1 MGKKRRFDF
10 TKKNK
15 RSGKVENVGYLDL
28 EQDEEQS
35 RCSLYF
41 YGDIVSATW
50 ESMWY
55 EEDRCPQDIA
65 DFLNQLDGYE
75 DIDIYFN
82 SGGGDVFAGLA
93 IYNQLKRYDGHKV
106 GYVDGMAAS
115 IASVIMFA
123 CDELHFATGAQAMI
137 HKPLCMAY
145 GNADDF
151 KAVIKQLNL
160 CEDSILDV
168 YMEHVQEGVTR
179 TRSNWQTQDC
189 HSRRFREPSKN
200 CHEEVRKLEII
211 RHIKVDL
218 YGDTQ
223 HFAVAAKQMDMGT
236 RYIGVTLMEDGV
248 VYEIP
253 DNVEVI
259 INMTKPDKTHVHN
272 DGEKSGNEALIPL
285 TRGMLQ
291 VHGTALCEVQL
302 YQNGALLTSATFE
315 MEIFPS
321 QRDESEI
328 IHSGEYTRLENT
340 IAAAR
345 EALQI
350 AQDTQ
355 NTIDAAEAVRQAQER
370 LREAA
375 EKAREIKESRRE
387 DDTAKAIAKCVE
399 AMEAA
404 IEQTKKCLTA
414 TEEANKII
422 ISQSGLDAILAAVK
436 DYYER
441 IRELETDININVDGG
456 TPKSTDL
463 LLVKGGTPFTT
474 DYDKYIAGTSHT
486 I

>member
-1 MGKKRRFDF
+1 M
-10 TKKNK
+10 N
-15 RSGKVENVGYLDL
+15 
-28 EQDEEQS
+28 
-35 RCSLYF
+35 
-41 YGDIVSATW
+41 
-50 ESMWY
+50 
-55 EEDRCPQDIA
+55 
-65 DFLNQLDGYE
+65 
-75 DIDIYFN
+75 
-82 SGGGDVFAGLA
+82 
-93 IYNQLKRYDGHKV
+93 
-106 GYVDGMAAS
+106 
-115 IASVIMFA
+115 
-123 CDELHFATGAQAMI
+123 
-137 HKPLCMAY
+137 
-145 GNADDF
+145 
-151 KAVIKQLNL
+151 
-160 CEDSILDV
+160 
-168 YMEHVQEGVTR
+168 
-179 TRSNWQTQDC
+179 
-189 HSRRFREPSKN
+189 
-200 CHEEVRKLEII
+200 II

-236 RYIGVTLMEDGV
+236 RYVGVTLLEDGV

-253 DNVEVI
+253 DNAEII

-272 DGEKSGNEALIPL
+272 DGEKSGNEALVPL
-285 TRGMLQ
+285 TRGMLM
-291 VHGTALCEVQL
+291 VHGTAQCEIQL

-328 IHSGEYTRLENT
+328 VHSGEYTRLENT

-355 NTIDAAEAVRQAQER
+355 NSIDTVEALRVAAEKA
-370 LREAA
+370 RETA

-387 DDTAKAIAKCVE
+387 DSTAKIIAECAEEIAK
-399 AMEAA
+399 AA
-404 IEQTKKCLTA
+404 EQTAACLKA

-422 ISQSGLDAILAAVK
+422 IEQSGLDAILAAVR

-441 IRELETDININVDGG
+441 IQELETDININVDGG
-456 TPKSTDL
+456 TPTSTDL

>member
-1 MGKKRRFDF
+1 M
-10 TKKNK
+10 N
-15 RSGKVENVGYLDL
+15 
-28 EQDEEQS
+28 
-35 RCSLYF
+35 
-41 YGDIVSATW
+41 
-50 ESMWY
+50 
-55 EEDRCPQDIA
+55 
-65 DFLNQLDGYE
+65 
-75 DIDIYFN
+75 
-82 SGGGDVFAGLA
+82 
-93 IYNQLKRYDGHKV
+93 
-106 GYVDGMAAS
+106 
-115 IASVIMFA
+115 
-123 CDELHFATGAQAMI
+123 
-137 HKPLCMAY
+137 
-145 GNADDF
+145 
-151 KAVIKQLNL
+151 
-160 CEDSILDV
+160 
-168 YMEHVQEGVTR
+168 
-179 TRSNWQTQDC
+179 
-189 HSRRFREPSKN
+189 
-200 CHEEVRKLEII
+200 II

-236 RYIGVTLMEDGV
+236 RYVGVTLLEDGV

-253 DNVEVI
+253 DNAEII

-272 DGEKSGNEALIPL
+272 DGEKSGNEALVPL
-285 TRGMLQ
+285 TRGMLM
-291 VHGTALCEVQL
+291 VHGTAQCEIQL

-328 IHSGEYTRLENT
+328 VHSGEYTRLENT

-355 NTIDAAEAVRQAQER
+355 NSIDTAEALRVAAEKA
-370 LREAA
+370 RETA

-387 DDTAKAIAKCVE
+387 DSTAKIIAECAEEIAK
-399 AMEAA
+399 AA
-404 IEQTKKCLTA
+404 EQTAACLKA

-422 ISQSGLDAILAAVK
+422 IEQSGLDAILAAVR

-441 IRELETDININVDGG
+441 IQELETDININVDGG
-456 TPKSTDL
+456 TPTSTDL

>member
-1 MGKKRRFDF
+1 M
-10 TKKNK
+10 N
-15 RSGKVENVGYLDL
+15 
-28 EQDEEQS
+28 
-35 RCSLYF
+35 
-41 YGDIVSATW
+41 
-50 ESMWY
+50 
-55 EEDRCPQDIA
+55 
-65 DFLNQLDGYE
+65 
-75 DIDIYFN
+75 
-82 SGGGDVFAGLA
+82 
-93 IYNQLKRYDGHKV
+93 
-106 GYVDGMAAS
+106 
-115 IASVIMFA
+115 
-123 CDELHFATGAQAMI
+123 
-137 HKPLCMAY
+137 
-145 GNADDF
+145 
-151 KAVIKQLNL
+151 
-160 CEDSILDV
+160 
-168 YMEHVQEGVTR
+168 
-179 TRSNWQTQDC
+179 
-189 HSRRFREPSKN
+189 
-200 CHEEVRKLEII
+200 II

-236 RYIGVTLMEDGV
+236 RYVGVTLLEDGV

-253 DNVEVI
+253 DNAEII

-272 DGEKSGNEALIPL
+272 DGEKSGNEALVPL
-285 TRGMLQ
+285 TRGMLM
-291 VHGTALCEVQL
+291 VHGTAQCEIQL

-328 IHSGEYTRLENT
+328 VHSGEYTRLENT

-355 NTIDAAEAVRQAQER
+355 NSIDTVEALRVAAEKA
-370 LREAA
+370 RETA

-387 DDTAKAIAKCVE
+387 DSTAKIITECAEEIAK
-399 AMEAA
+399 AA
-404 IEQTKKCLTA
+404 EQTAACLKA

-422 ISQSGLDAILAAVK
+422 IEQSGLDAILAAVR

-441 IRELETDININVDGG
+441 IQELETDININVDGG
-456 TPKSTDL
+456 TPTSTDL

>member
-1 MGKKRRFDF
+1 M
-10 TKKNK
+10 N
-15 RSGKVENVGYLDL
+15 
-28 EQDEEQS
+28 
-35 RCSLYF
+35 
-41 YGDIVSATW
+41 
-50 ESMWY
+50 
-55 EEDRCPQDIA
+55 
-65 DFLNQLDGYE
+65 
-75 DIDIYFN
+75 
-82 SGGGDVFAGLA
+82 
-93 IYNQLKRYDGHKV
+93 
-106 GYVDGMAAS
+106 
-115 IASVIMFA
+115 
-123 CDELHFATGAQAMI
+123 
-137 HKPLCMAY
+137 
-145 GNADDF
+145 
-151 KAVIKQLNL
+151 
-160 CEDSILDV
+160 
-168 YMEHVQEGVTR
+168 
-179 TRSNWQTQDC
+179 
-189 HSRRFREPSKN
+189 
-200 CHEEVRKLEII
+200 II

-236 RYIGVTLMEDGV
+236 RYVGVTLLEDGA

-253 DNVEVI
+253 DNAEII

-272 DGEKSGNEALIPL
+272 DGEKSGNEALVPL
-285 TRGMLQ
+285 TRGMLM
-291 VHGTALCEVQL
+291 VHGTAQCEIQL

-328 IHSGEYTRLENT
+328 VHSGEYTRLENT

-355 NTIDAAEAVRQAQER
+355 NSIDAAEA
-370 LREAA
+370 LRVAAEKARETA

-387 DDTAKAIAKCVE
+387 DSTAKIIVECAEEIAK
-399 AMEAA
+399 AA
-404 IEQTKKCLTA
+404 EQTAACLKA

-422 ISQSGLDAILAAVK
+422 IEQSGLDAILAAVR

-441 IRELETDININVDGG
+441 IQQLETDININVDGG
-456 TPKSTDL
+456 TPTSTEL

>member
-1 MGKKRRFDF
+1 M
-10 TKKNK
+10 
-15 RSGKVENVGYLDL
+15 
-28 EQDEEQS
+28 
-35 RCSLYF
+35 
-41 YGDIVSATW
+41 
-50 ESMWY
+50 
-55 EEDRCPQDIA
+55 
-65 DFLNQLDGYE
+65 
-75 DIDIYFN
+75 
-82 SGGGDVFAGLA
+82 
-93 IYNQLKRYDGHKV
+93 
-106 GYVDGMAAS
+106 
-115 IASVIMFA
+115 
-123 CDELHFATGAQAMI
+123 
-137 HKPLCMAY
+137 
-145 GNADDF
+145 
-151 KAVIKQLNL
+151 
-160 CEDSILDV
+160 
-168 YMEHVQEGVTR
+168 
-179 TRSNWQTQDC
+179 
-189 HSRRFREPSKN
+189 
-200 CHEEVRKLEII
+200 EII

-272 DGEKSGNEALIPL
+272 DGEKSGNEAPHSLSQE
-285 TRGMLQ
+285 GMLQ

-387 DDTAKAIAKCVE
+387 DEHRKGDCK
-399 AMEAA
+399 MMSRRWRQQSS
-404 IEQTKKCLTA
+404 QT
-414 TEEANKII
+414 
-422 ISQSGLDAILAAVK
+422 
-436 DYYER
+436 R
-441 IRELETDININVDGG
+441 NV
-456 TPKSTDL
+456 
-463 LLVKGGTPFTT
+463 
-474 DYDKYIAGTSHT
+474 
-486 I
+486 

>member
-1 MGKKRRFDF
+1 M
-10 TKKNK
+10 N
-15 RSGKVENVGYLDL
+15 
-28 EQDEEQS
+28 
-35 RCSLYF
+35 
-41 YGDIVSATW
+41 
-50 ESMWY
+50 
-55 EEDRCPQDIA
+55 
-65 DFLNQLDGYE
+65 
-75 DIDIYFN
+75 
-82 SGGGDVFAGLA
+82 
-93 IYNQLKRYDGHKV
+93 
-106 GYVDGMAAS
+106 
-115 IASVIMFA
+115 
-123 CDELHFATGAQAMI
+123 
-137 HKPLCMAY
+137 
-145 GNADDF
+145 
-151 KAVIKQLNL
+151 
-160 CEDSILDV
+160 
-168 YMEHVQEGVTR
+168 
-179 TRSNWQTQDC
+179 
-189 HSRRFREPSKN
+189 
-200 CHEEVRKLEII
+200 II

-236 RYIGVTLMEDGV
+236 RYVGVTLLEDGV

-253 DNVEVI
+253 DNAEII

-272 DGEKSGNEALIPL
+272 DGEKSGNEALVPL
-285 TRGMLQ
+285 TRGMLM
-291 VHGTALCEVQL
+291 VHGTAQCEIQL

-328 IHSGEYTRLENT
+328 AHSGEYTRLENT

-355 NTIDAAEAVRQAQER
+355 NSIDAAEA
-370 LREAA
+370 LRVAAEKARETA

-387 DDTAKAIAKCVE
+387 DSTAKIIVECAEEIAK
-399 AMEAA
+399 AA
-404 IEQTKKCLTA
+404 EQTAACLKA

-422 ISQSGLDAILAAVK
+422 IEQSGLDAILAAVR

-441 IRELETDININVDGG
+441 IQQLETDININVDGG
-456 TPKSTDL
+456 TPTSTEL

>member
-1 MGKKRRFDF
+1 M
-10 TKKNK
+10 N
-15 RSGKVENVGYLDL
+15 
-28 EQDEEQS
+28 
-35 RCSLYF
+35 
-41 YGDIVSATW
+41 
-50 ESMWY
+50 
-55 EEDRCPQDIA
+55 
-65 DFLNQLDGYE
+65 
-75 DIDIYFN
+75 
-82 SGGGDVFAGLA
+82 
-93 IYNQLKRYDGHKV
+93 
-106 GYVDGMAAS
+106 
-115 IASVIMFA
+115 
-123 CDELHFATGAQAMI
+123 
-137 HKPLCMAY
+137 
-145 GNADDF
+145 
-151 KAVIKQLNL
+151 
-160 CEDSILDV
+160 
-168 YMEHVQEGVTR
+168 
-179 TRSNWQTQDC
+179 
-189 HSRRFREPSKN
+189 
-200 CHEEVRKLEII
+200 II

-236 RYIGVTLMEDGV
+236 RYVGVTLLEDGV

-253 DNVEVI
+253 DNAEII

-272 DGEKSGNEALIPL
+272 DGEKSGNEALVPL
-285 TRGMLQ
+285 TRGMLM
-291 VHGTALCEVQL
+291 VHGTAQCEIQL

-328 IHSGEYTRLENT
+328 VHSGEYTRLENT

-355 NTIDAAEAVRQAQER
+355 NSIDTVEALRVAAEKA
-370 LREAA
+370 RETA

-387 DDTAKAIAKCVE
+387 DSTAKNIAECAEEIAK
-399 AMEAA
+399 AA
-404 IEQTKKCLTA
+404 EQTAACLKA

-422 ISQSGLDAILAAVK
+422 IEQSGLDAILAAVR

-441 IRELETDININVDGG
+441 IQELETDININVDGG
-456 TPKSTDL
+456 TPTSTDL

>member
-1 MGKKRRFDF
+1 M
-10 TKKNK
+10 N
-15 RSGKVENVGYLDL
+15 
-28 EQDEEQS
+28 
-35 RCSLYF
+35 
-41 YGDIVSATW
+41 
-50 ESMWY
+50 
-55 EEDRCPQDIA
+55 
-65 DFLNQLDGYE
+65 
-75 DIDIYFN
+75 
-82 SGGGDVFAGLA
+82 
-93 IYNQLKRYDGHKV
+93 
-106 GYVDGMAAS
+106 
-115 IASVIMFA
+115 
-123 CDELHFATGAQAMI
+123 
-137 HKPLCMAY
+137 
-145 GNADDF
+145 
-151 KAVIKQLNL
+151 
-160 CEDSILDV
+160 
-168 YMEHVQEGVTR
+168 
-179 TRSNWQTQDC
+179 
-189 HSRRFREPSKN
+189 
-200 CHEEVRKLEII
+200 II

-236 RYIGVTLMEDGV
+236 RYVGVTLLEDGV

-253 DNVEVI
+253 DNAEII

-272 DGEKSGNEALIPL
+272 DGEKSGNEALVPL
-285 TRGMLQ
+285 TRGMLM
-291 VHGTALCEVQL
+291 VHGTAQCEIQL

-328 IHSGEYTRLENT
+328 VHSGEYTRLENT

-355 NTIDAAEAVRQAQER
+355 NSIDAAEA
-370 LREAA
+370 LRVAAEKARETA

-387 DDTAKAIAKCVE
+387 DSTAKIIVECAEEIAK
-399 AMEAA
+399 AT
-404 IEQTKKCLTA
+404 EQTAACLKA

-422 ISQSGLDAILAAVK
+422 IEQSGLDAILAAVR

-441 IRELETDININVDGG
+441 IQQLETDININVDGG
-456 TPKSTDL
+456 TPTSTEL

>member
-1 MGKKRRFDF
+1 M
-10 TKKNK
+10 N
-15 RSGKVENVGYLDL
+15 
-28 EQDEEQS
+28 
-35 RCSLYF
+35 
-41 YGDIVSATW
+41 
-50 ESMWY
+50 
-55 EEDRCPQDIA
+55 
-65 DFLNQLDGYE
+65 
-75 DIDIYFN
+75 
-82 SGGGDVFAGLA
+82 
-93 IYNQLKRYDGHKV
+93 
-106 GYVDGMAAS
+106 
-115 IASVIMFA
+115 
-123 CDELHFATGAQAMI
+123 
-137 HKPLCMAY
+137 
-145 GNADDF
+145 
-151 KAVIKQLNL
+151 
-160 CEDSILDV
+160 
-168 YMEHVQEGVTR
+168 
-179 TRSNWQTQDC
+179 
-189 HSRRFREPSKN
+189 
-200 CHEEVRKLEII
+200 II

-236 RYIGVTLMEDGV
+236 RYVGVTLLEDGV

-253 DNVEVI
+253 DNAEII

-272 DGEKSGNEALIPL
+272 DGEKSGNEALVPL
-285 TRGMLQ
+285 TRGMLM
-291 VHGTALCEVQL
+291 VHGTAQCEIQL

-355 NTIDAAEAVRQAQER
+355 NSIDAAEA
-370 LREAA
+370 LRVAAEKARETA

-387 DDTAKAIAKCVE
+387 DSTAKIIAECAEEIAK
-399 AMEAA
+399 AA
-404 IEQTKKCLTA
+404 EQTAACLKA

-422 ISQSGLDAILAAVK
+422 IEQSGLDAILAAVR

-441 IRELETDININVDGG
+441 IQQLETDININVDGG
-456 TPKSTDL
+456 TPTSTEL

>member
-1 MGKKRRFDF
+1 MG
-10 TKKNK
+10 
-15 RSGKVENVGYLDL
+15 V
-28 EQDEEQS
+28 
-35 RCSLYF
+35 
-41 YGDIVSATW
+41 
-50 ESMWY
+50 
-55 EEDRCPQDIA
+55 
-65 DFLNQLDGYE
+65 
-75 DIDIYFN
+75 
-82 SGGGDVFAGLA
+82 DVFGHTLSFMPDNFLDESLVNFLFGEERDAGVSCIMRA
-93 IYNQLKRYDGHKV
+93 V
-106 GYVDGMAAS
+106 
-115 IASVIMFA
+115 SVIDRFFF
-123 CDELHFATGAQAMI
+123 CFINDEFPETELKHQRN
-137 HKPLCMAY
+137 P
-145 GNADDF
+145 
-151 KAVIKQLNL
+151 
-160 CEDSILDV
+160 
-168 YMEHVQEGVTR
+168 
-179 TRSNWQTQDC
+179 
-189 HSRRFREPSKN
+189 
-200 CHEEVRKLEII
+200 VRII
-211 RHIKVDL
+211 
-218 YGDTQ
+218 
-223 HFAVAAKQMDMGT
+223 
-236 RYIGVTLMEDGV
+236 
-248 VYEIP
+248 
-253 DNVEVI
+253 I
-259 INMTKPDKTHVHN
+259 I
-272 DGEKSGNEALIPL
+272 
-285 TRGMLQ
+285 
-291 VHGTALCEVQL
+291 
-302 YQNGALLTSATFE
+302 E

-474 DYDKYIAGTSHT
+474 NYDKYIAGTSHT

>member
-1 MGKKRRFDF
+1 M
-10 TKKNK
+10 
-15 RSGKVENVGYLDL
+15 
-28 EQDEEQS
+28 
-35 RCSLYF
+35 
-41 YGDIVSATW
+41 
-50 ESMWY
+50 
-55 EEDRCPQDIA
+55 
-65 DFLNQLDGYE
+65 
-75 DIDIYFN
+75 
-82 SGGGDVFAGLA
+82 
-93 IYNQLKRYDGHKV
+93 
-106 GYVDGMAAS
+106 
-115 IASVIMFA
+115 
-123 CDELHFATGAQAMI
+123 
-137 HKPLCMAY
+137 
-145 GNADDF
+145 
-151 KAVIKQLNL
+151 
-160 CEDSILDV
+160 
-168 YMEHVQEGVTR
+168 
-179 TRSNWQTQDC
+179 
-189 HSRRFREPSKN
+189 
-200 CHEEVRKLEII
+200 EII

-375 EKAREIKESRRE
+375 EKAREIKERSAAYQRSVSCESSSSVQLNRCGVHKHRTDTVRNIRRLLF
-387 DDTAKAIAKCVE
+387 K
-399 AMEAA
+399 
-404 IEQTKKCLTA
+404 
-414 TEEANKII
+414 N
-422 ISQSGLDAILAAVK
+422 GNG
-436 DYYER
+436 
-441 IRELETDININVDGG
+441 IRHRKNPDRCIR
-456 TPKSTDL
+456 K
-463 LLVKGGTPFTT
+463 
-474 DYDKYIAGTSHT
+474 
-486 I
+486 

>member
-1 MGKKRRFDF
+1 M
-10 TKKNK
+10 
-15 RSGKVENVGYLDL
+15 
-28 EQDEEQS
+28 
-35 RCSLYF
+35 
-41 YGDIVSATW
+41 
-50 ESMWY
+50 
-55 EEDRCPQDIA
+55 
-65 DFLNQLDGYE
+65 
-75 DIDIYFN
+75 
-82 SGGGDVFAGLA
+82 
-93 IYNQLKRYDGHKV
+93 
-106 GYVDGMAAS
+106 
-115 IASVIMFA
+115 
-123 CDELHFATGAQAMI
+123 
-137 HKPLCMAY
+137 
-145 GNADDF
+145 
-151 KAVIKQLNL
+151 
-160 CEDSILDV
+160 
-168 YMEHVQEGVTR
+168 
-179 TRSNWQTQDC
+179 
-189 HSRRFREPSKN
+189 
-200 CHEEVRKLEII
+200 EII

-375 EKAREIKESRRE
+375 EKA
-387 DDTAKAIAKCVE
+387 
-399 AMEAA
+399 
-404 IEQTKKCLTA
+404 
-414 TEEANKII
+414 NKII

>member
-1 MGKKRRFDF
+1 M
-10 TKKNK
+10 N
-15 RSGKVENVGYLDL
+15 
-28 EQDEEQS
+28 
-35 RCSLYF
+35 
-41 YGDIVSATW
+41 
-50 ESMWY
+50 
-55 EEDRCPQDIA
+55 
-65 DFLNQLDGYE
+65 
-75 DIDIYFN
+75 
-82 SGGGDVFAGLA
+82 
-93 IYNQLKRYDGHKV
+93 
-106 GYVDGMAAS
+106 
-115 IASVIMFA
+115 
-123 CDELHFATGAQAMI
+123 
-137 HKPLCMAY
+137 
-145 GNADDF
+145 
-151 KAVIKQLNL
+151 
-160 CEDSILDV
+160 
-168 YMEHVQEGVTR
+168 
-179 TRSNWQTQDC
+179 
-189 HSRRFREPSKN
+189 
-200 CHEEVRKLEII
+200 II

-236 RYIGVTLMEDGV
+236 RYVGVTLLEDGV

-253 DNVEVI
+253 DNAEII

-272 DGEKSGNEALIPL
+272 DGEKSGNEALVPL
-285 TRGMLQ
+285 TRGMLM
-291 VHGTALCEVQL
+291 VHGTAQCEIQL

-328 IHSGEYTRLENT
+328 VHSGEYTRLENT

-355 NTIDAAEAVRQAQER
+355 NSIDTVEALRVAAEKA
-370 LREAA
+370 RETA

-387 DDTAKAIAKCVE
+387 DSTAKIIAECAEEVAK
-399 AMEAA
+399 AA
-404 IEQTKKCLTA
+404 EQTAACLKA

-422 ISQSGLDAILAAVK
+422 IEQSGLDAILAAVR

-441 IRELETDININVDGG
+441 IQELETDININVDGG
-456 TPKSTDL
+456 TPTSTDL

>member
-1 MGKKRRFDF
+1 M
-10 TKKNK
+10 
-15 RSGKVENVGYLDL
+15 
-28 EQDEEQS
+28 
-35 RCSLYF
+35 
-41 YGDIVSATW
+41 
-50 ESMWY
+50 
-55 EEDRCPQDIA
+55 
-65 DFLNQLDGYE
+65 
-75 DIDIYFN
+75 
-82 SGGGDVFAGLA
+82 
-93 IYNQLKRYDGHKV
+93 
-106 GYVDGMAAS
+106 
-115 IASVIMFA
+115 
-123 CDELHFATGAQAMI
+123 
-137 HKPLCMAY
+137 
-145 GNADDF
+145 
-151 KAVIKQLNL
+151 
-160 CEDSILDV
+160 
-168 YMEHVQEGVTR
+168 
-179 TRSNWQTQDC
+179 
-189 HSRRFREPSKN
+189 
-200 CHEEVRKLEII
+200 EII

-387 DDTAKAIAKCVE
+387 DEIGRASCR
-399 AMEAA
+399 
-404 IEQTKKCLTA
+404 
-414 TEEANKII
+414 
-422 ISQSGLDAILAAVK
+422 
-436 DYYER
+436 ER
-441 IRELETDININVDGG
+441 V
-456 TPKSTDL
+456 
-463 LLVKGGTPFTT
+463 
-474 DYDKYIAGTSHT
+474 
-486 I
+486 

>member
-1 MGKKRRFDF
+1 M
-10 TKKNK
+10 N
-15 RSGKVENVGYLDL
+15 
-28 EQDEEQS
+28 
-35 RCSLYF
+35 
-41 YGDIVSATW
+41 
-50 ESMWY
+50 
-55 EEDRCPQDIA
+55 
-65 DFLNQLDGYE
+65 
-75 DIDIYFN
+75 
-82 SGGGDVFAGLA
+82 
-93 IYNQLKRYDGHKV
+93 
-106 GYVDGMAAS
+106 
-115 IASVIMFA
+115 
-123 CDELHFATGAQAMI
+123 
-137 HKPLCMAY
+137 
-145 GNADDF
+145 
-151 KAVIKQLNL
+151 
-160 CEDSILDV
+160 
-168 YMEHVQEGVTR
+168 
-179 TRSNWQTQDC
+179 
-189 HSRRFREPSKN
+189 
-200 CHEEVRKLEII
+200 II

-236 RYIGVTLMEDGV
+236 RYVGVTLLEDGV

-253 DNVEVI
+253 DNAEII

-272 DGEKSGNEALIPL
+272 DGEKSGNEALVPL
-285 TRGMLQ
+285 TRGMLM
-291 VHGTALCEVQL
+291 VHGTAQCEIQL

-328 IHSGEYTRLENT
+328 VHSGEYTRLENT

-355 NTIDAAEAVRQAQER
+355 NSIDAAEA
-370 LREAA
+370 LRVAAEKARETA

-387 DDTAKAIAKCVE
+387 DSTAKIIVECAEEIAK
-399 AMEAA
+399 AA
-404 IEQTKKCLTA
+404 EQTTACLKA

-422 ISQSGLDAILAAVK
+422 IEQSGLDAILAAVR

-441 IRELETDININVDGG
+441 IQQLETDININVDGG
-456 TPKSTDL
+456 TPTSTEL